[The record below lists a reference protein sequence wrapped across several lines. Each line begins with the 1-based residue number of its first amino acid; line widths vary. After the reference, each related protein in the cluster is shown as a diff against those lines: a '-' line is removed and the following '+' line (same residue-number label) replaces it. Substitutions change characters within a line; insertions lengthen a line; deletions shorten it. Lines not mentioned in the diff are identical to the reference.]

1 MAKKVPPS
9 KKKYDKVH
17 PIISLRVDA
26 ALKAKLDEIRAE
38 SGKSV
43 GDILR
48 EAVGVQAKS
57 VKKAHQ
63 LGYSKARLMYRV
75 IYHCKGCGGTMEIA
89 SPEEKEAAARYMREN
104 RWGHTR
110 CL

>member
-17 PIISLRVDA
+17 PVISLRVDA
-26 ALKAKLDEIRAE
+26 AQKAKLDEIRAE

-48 EAVGVQAKS
+48 EAVDGQAKS
-57 VKKAHQ
+57 TKKAYDI
-63 LGYSKARLMYRV
+63 GYAKAKNEYRV
-75 IYHCKGCGGTMEIA
+75 AYRCSVCGGTMEIT
-89 SPEEKEAAARYMREN
+89 SLEEKREAARYMREN